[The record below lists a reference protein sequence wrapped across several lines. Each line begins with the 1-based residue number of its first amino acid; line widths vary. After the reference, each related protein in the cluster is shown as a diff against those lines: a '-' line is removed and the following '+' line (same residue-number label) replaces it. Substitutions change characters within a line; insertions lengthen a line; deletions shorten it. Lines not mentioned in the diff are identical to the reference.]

1 VSLAYKFLNLS
12 NRIAKLTL
20 GLLLVGVTL
29 SPAEAKTRVSHD
41 EIARLQIKNIV
52 DPNESLQSIAQA
64 IQRLEPSDNVD
75 LQLRLLILFGNNLID
90 NGLFEIADRF
100 IPSAIFLAQ
109 THNKTIALA
118 HLKALKIATLTDSN
132 EINNALS
139 TSVRSLFFQMRQDID
154 LAQVAQSMLGLA
166 RITNELR
173 KSDLTIELIS
183 HIKRIYQENPALA
196 DLEPH
201 YWQLYGSVLHHTG
214 DTEAALEAQRRAL
227 DYAISKG
234 QALNSSTHHYYL
246 AALYFAKQDWPQAK
260 IHYIESYLIS
270 KRLDD
275 LIGMASGARLLAEV
289 YRKSNL
295 AVDNI
300 EALNWAKI
308 ALPLQQKLGYQS
320 AITSLHIN
328 IGQLKLQSQLLAE
341 AKQQYDIVKDSPF
354 AVDASNLK
362 EFLKFGADLAAA
374 EGNFNLAYQRYV
386 KFNETTELQA
396 NKSAKGRL
404 TSLRSLLAYSEA
416 ERSTQTKQSLEIELA
431 QRTKNDRLQMA
442 VAILGVALFAGMSAA
457 AIYFRR
463 SSDRYK
469 NLSENDELTG
479 AHSRRYLF
487 EAGEEILKNEQRI
500 SRHLTTAILLDV
512 DHFKRVNDRWGHLV
526 GDQVLKHCVAQI
538 RQVTRSSD
546 AIVAR
551 YGGEEFCVLIPNID
565 QLEARAVAERIRLQ
579 MANNPFIHKDA
590 SIAFTVSIGMAQPD
604 LGSITTTLTQLIKVA
619 DERLYKAKNLGRNR
633 VVFDDETTAA

>member
-1 VSLAYKFLNLS
+1 M
-12 NRIAKLTL
+12 
-20 GLLLVGVTL
+20 GLLLVGFTL
-29 SPAEAKTRVSHD
+29 GAVHAKTPVSHE
-41 EIARLQIKNIV
+41 EIARLQLKNIV
-52 DPNESLQSIAQA
+52 DPNESLRSIAQA
-64 IQRLEPSDNVD
+64 VQRLEPADNVD
-75 LQLRLLILFGNNLID
+75 VQLRLLILFGNNLID
-90 NGLFEIADRF
+90 NGLYEIADRF

-109 THNKTIALA
+109 THNRAIASA
-118 HLKALKIATLTDSN
+118 HLKALKIGTLTDPN
-132 EINNALS
+132 EVNNALS
-139 TSVRSLFFQMRQDID
+139 NSIRSLFFQMRQDTD
-154 LAQVAQSMLGLA
+154 SAQVAQTMLGLA

-183 HIKRIYQENPALA
+183 QIKRIYQENPLLA
-196 DLEPH
+196 DFEPH
-201 YWQLYGSVLHHTG
+201 YWQLYGSVLQHTG
-214 DTEAALEAQRRAL
+214 DIEAALEAQRRAL
-227 DYAISKG
+227 DYTLSKG

-270 KRLDD
+270 KRLND
-275 LIGMASGARLLAEV
+275 LVGMATGALLLAEV

-300 EALNWAKI
+300 EALNWAQI

-328 IGQLKLQSQLLAE
+328 VGQLKLQSQLLAQARE
-341 AKQQYDIVKDSPF
+341 QYDIVKDSPF

-362 EFLKFGADLAAA
+362 GFLKFGADLAAA
-374 EGNFNLAYQRYV
+374 EGNFKLAYQRYL
-386 KFNETTELQA
+386 KFNETTEQQA
-396 NKSAKGRL
+396 SQVAKGRL

-416 ERSTQTKQSLEIELA
+416 ERSTQSKQSLEIELA
-431 QRTKNDRLQMA
+431 QRVKSDRLQMA
-442 VAILGVALFAGMSAA
+442 VAILGGALFAGMSAA

-487 EAGEEILKNEQRI
+487 EAGEIILKNEQRV

-579 MANNPFIHKDA
+579 MANHPFTSKDF
-590 SIAFTVSIGMAQPD
+590 SIAFTVSIGVAQPD
-604 LGSITTTLTQLIKVA
+604 LNSNSTTLTQLIKVA

-633 VVFDDETTAA
+633 VVFEDETTAA

>member
-1 VSLAYKFLNLS
+1 MLLSHKFSKLS
-12 NRIAKLTL
+12 RWIAKLFTS
-20 GLLLVGVTL
+20 LLLVGL
-29 SPAEAKTRVSHD
+29 SLGATDAKTSVTHD
-41 EIARLQIKNIV
+41 EIARLQLKNIV
-52 DPNESLQSIAQA
+52 DPNESLRPIAQA
-64 IQRLEPSDNVD
+64 VLRLEPADNVD
-75 LQLRLLILFGNNLID
+75 IQLRLLILFGSNLID

-100 IPSAIFLAQ
+100 LPTAIYLAH
-109 THNKTIALA
+109 TYDRKIALA
-118 HLKALKIATLTDSN
+118 HLKALKIGTLTDSN

-139 TSVRSLFFQMRQDID
+139 TSVRSLFFQMRQDTD
-154 LAQVAQSMLGLA
+154 SAQVAQTMLGLA
-166 RITNELR
+166 RVTNDLR

-183 HIKRIYQENPALA
+183 QIKRIYQENPLLA
-196 DLEPH
+196 DFEPH
-201 YWQLYGSVLHHTG
+201 YWQLYGSVLQHTG
-214 DTEAALEAQRRAL
+214 DIEAALEAQRRAL
-227 DYAISKG
+227 DYTLLKG

-260 IHYIESYLIS
+260 IHYIESFLIS

-275 LIGMASGARLLAEV
+275 LVGMATGAQLLAEV

-295 AVDNI
+295 AVDNN
-300 EALNWAKI
+300 EALNWAQI
-308 ALPLQQKLGYQS
+308 ALPLQQKLGSQS
-320 AITSLHIN
+320 AITSLHIS

-341 AKQQYDIVKDSPF
+341 AKQQYDIVKDSSF
-354 AVDASNLK
+354 AVDKSNIK

-374 EGNFNLAYQRYV
+374 EGNFQLAYQRYL
-386 KFNETTELQA
+386 KFNETTEQQA
-396 NKSAKGRL
+396 SQLAKGRL

-431 QRTKNDRLQMA
+431 QRVKSDRLQMA
-442 VAILGVALFAGMSAA
+442 VTILGVALFAGMSAA

-487 EAGEEILKNEQRI
+487 EAGEVILKNEQRV

-565 QLEARAVAERIRLQ
+565 QLEARAIAERIRLQ
-579 MANNPFIHKDA
+579 MAHHPFTSKDF
-590 SIAFTVSIGMAQPD
+590 SIAFTVSIGVAQPE
-604 LGSITTTLTQLIKVA
+604 LSSNSTTLTQLIKVA

>member
-1 VSLAYKFLNLS
+1 VLLVHEFSNLS
-12 NRIAKLTL
+12 RCIAKLL
-20 GLLLVGVTL
+20 FGLLLVSITVG
-29 SPAEAKTRVSHD
+29 AAGAKTRVSHD

-52 DPNESLQSIAQA
+52 DPNESLRTIAQA
-64 IQRLEPSDNVD
+64 VQRLEPADNVD

-100 IPSAIFLAQ
+100 IPAAIQLAQ
-109 THNKTIALA
+109 THNKKVALA
-118 HLKALKIATLTDSN
+118 HLKAMKIGTLTDPN
-132 EINNALS
+132 EIDNALS
-139 TSVRSLFFQMRQDID
+139 NSIRSLFFQMRQDTD
-154 LAQVAQSMLGLA
+154 SAQVAQTMLGLA
-166 RITNELR
+166 RITNDLR

-183 HIKRIYQENPALA
+183 QIKRIYQENSLLA
-196 DLEPH
+196 DFEPH
-201 YWQLYGSVLHHTG
+201 YWQLYGSVLQHTG

-227 DYAISKG
+227 NYTLLKG

-275 LIGMASGARLLAEV
+275 LIGMASGALSLAEV

-295 AVDNI
+295 AEDNI
-300 EALNWAKI
+300 EALNWAQI

-341 AKQQYDIVKDSPF
+341 AKQQYDIVEDSPF
-354 AVDASNLK
+354 AVDTINIK

-374 EGNFNLAYQRYV
+374 EGNFKLAYQRYL
-386 KFNETTELQA
+386 KFNETTERQA

-431 QRTKNDRLQMA
+431 QRTKSDRLQMA

-579 MANNPFIHKDA
+579 MANHPFTSKDF
-590 SIAFTVSIGMAQPD
+590 SISFTVSIGMAQPD
-604 LGSITTTLTQLIKVA
+604 LSSNTTTLTQLIKVA